1 MIEQLH
7 SEKTSVRAARPEDIP
22 RIVGFEIEIA
32 RISFPEDP
40 MDDPEAHRK
49 KLLKAME
56 KDPRGM
62 FVLEEEQGEVIGWM
76 WITLN
81 TNFLTGER
89 YATFRSFAVDEVWRG
104 TPIIEA
110 FFRNGLDYCR
120 QEGVARATGKVHVS
134 NIAMRSLYK
143 NLGFRPTHLTMEI
156 NLGPIVGEP
165 GRSDS

>member
-1 MIEQLH
+1 MA
-7 SEKTSVRAARPEDIP
+7 TSLYPNGPFVRLAGPQDVD
-22 RIVGFEIEIA
+22 RIVPFEIEIA

-62 FVLEEEQGEVIGWM
+62 FVMEKEGAMIGWM

-89 YATFRSFAVDEVWRG
+89 YATFRSFAVEQAWRG
-104 TPIIEA
+104 TPAPEA
-110 FFRNGLDYCR
+110 FFRSGLAYCR
-120 QEGVARATGKVHVS
+120 REGVRRATGKVHVS
-134 NIAMRSLYK
+134 NIGMRALYK
-143 NLGFRPTHLTMEI
+143 MVGFEPTHLTMEC
-156 NLGPIVGEP
+156 NLDAEERG
-165 GRSDS
+165 